1 MTKNTRQ
8 EKIDSLQCPECGN
21 SHQCKMDC
29 SSSHAFKVF
38 KQALVW
44 LPYMT
49 NEQLALLNYHVW
61 VEANERSVAQIEEDV
76 EDTLKALNE
85 YQKKIKA

>member
-29 SSSHAFKVF
+29 SSSHSFKAF
-38 KQALVW
+38 KQALIW

-49 NEQLALLNYHVW
+49 NEQLAQLNFEVF
-61 VEANERSVAQIEEDV
+61 VCAQERAQAQIEQEV
-76 EDTLKALNE
+76 EEALKVLDSN
-85 YQKKIKA
+85 KKNV